1 MVDLKCVSGLPISLG
16 GDGKLVFGRGLP
28 EVRPAVRKASDMRE
42 VLYDPAAADDVELYF
57 MYRDVHRPEDEELI
71 CKSGL
76 RYDIT
81 IIKPGRLGREFVK
94 TAGHYH
100 PVKPGTDVT
109 YPEVYE
115 VLFGT
120 AHYLLQKPDE
130 TGRRALDVILV
141 EAQPG
146 DKVVIPPGYGHI
158 TINPGDEP
166 LVMTNWVAAG
176 FSSVY
181 DPIRKTGGG
190 AYFEV
195 AECEGASRFIPNPK
209 YEFRGP
215 LHSMEAQEVPEF
227 GLTRGVPMYTA
238 FLENP
243 GAFDWLVNPEKYG
256 KEFQKA
262 LTELAGERE

>member
-1 MVDLKCVSGLPISLG
+1 MVDLKYVSGLPISLG
-16 GDGKLVFGRGLP
+16 DDGKLIFGHGLP
-28 EVRPAVRKASDMRE
+28 EVKPAARKASDMRE
-42 VLYDPAAADDVELYF
+42 VLYDQAAADERELYF

-71 CKSGL
+71 RKSGL

-81 IIKPGRLGREFVK
+81 IVSPGKLGLEFIK

-100 PVKPGTDVT
+100 PVKPGTNVT

-166 LVMTNWVAAG
+166 LVMTNWVAAE

-181 DPIRKTGGG
+181 DPVKETGGG

-195 AECEGASRFIPNPK
+195 AESEGVSRFIPNPK
-209 YEFRGP
+209 YESRGP
-215 LHSMEAQEVPEF
+215 LHTMEAQEMPEF
-227 GLTRGVPMYTA
+227 GLVKGIPMYTA

-243 GAFDWLVNPEKYG
+243 GAFAWLVNPEG
-256 KEFQKA
+256 HTREFEKA
-262 LTELAGERE
+262 LAEPAGERA